1 LSELL
6 LNNLVSFGVIFLGLL
21 TGGLVALHENRKPR
35 HRMEMDEDQISKYYH
50 VHTVKN
56 GFGEYL
62 QYPCWMPGCN
72 E

>member
-1 LSELL
+1 
-6 LNNLVSFGVIFLGLL
+6 
-21 TGGLVALHENRKPR
+21 
-35 HRMEMDEDQISKYYH
+35 MEMDEDQIAQFYH

-62 QYPCWMPGCN
+62 QYPCWMPGCS